1 MQEWQKLQLGSEYV
15 ARKHYA
21 KSLHRLVAVL
31 QVMQRL
37 SVVFDSTAQTLRMF
51 AYPYSAVPYLQ
62 Q

>member
-37 SVVFDSTAQTLRMF
+37 SVVFDSTAQTLL
-51 AYPYSAVPYLQ
+51 AHVCLSI
-62 Q
+62 